1 MEKGKNEKA
10 YVKLDLEANYGTTSG
25 EYDGTESK
33 SPGVTPEE
41 NASWLSMLTF
51 SWFTKI
57 MDKAYNSNLEY
68 NDFFD
73 LPEYDTPSFKLPDF
87 TKYWERELK
96 RCNVV
101 SVNERKE
108 KHQNDLESTR
118 LVDSSEAGQARKVT
132 SDRKPSLIYTLILT
146 FKWEL
151 FVIFCLVVLADTC
164 LLAQSI
170 VLRKLLLCMQNPSTA
185 FAGGSSSL
193 TYLFRNLGF
202 NTGEINLEILQRG
215 LYLVFLMTFLTI
227 LFPMLK
233 QQEYRLVTNLGR
245 YSKCLVS
252 GVLYRKLLLMDSFEF
267 NMSSQNKKQLNGSS
281 NPRSKNVQAS
291 DNPGTVHNFV
301 NLMGNDVFKLSRLIS
316 AHLFYSGTF
325 LLVALTF
332 CLYSQLGVSALF
344 GISVVIANMLISVTA
359 LHFRALER
367 KPYLVYQDQRI
378 RYTSEC
384 LSFMKII
391 KSYAWE
397 ECFTERITN
406 CRNNEIKS
414 LFKQGKYRALSM
426 GIYSTTMQATLVTS
440 LVYVLMGNKLDP
452 ATVFFAEGLF
462 ETLSSVLSCFP
473 FSYSSFHDIIMACNR
488 IRDFLVISEQKR
500 VDKVNKSIPGFQRS
514 KIVEIQDKEIRR
526 CIDNMKGYV
535 KFQNVRLHWPDGNL
549 MLKNVSF
556 EVKSGEIVAIIGSIG
571 SGKTGL
577 LSAII
582 GEISPCSG
590 QVIKKGKLAYVA
602 QIPWVQTGSI
612 RDNILFG
619 TKMDPEWYDA
629 VIKACALWM
638 DFQILP
644 DGDQTLIGEK
654 GVNLSGGQR
663 QRISLARAVYQKSD
677 VYVLDDCLSAVDS
690 HVAAHIFNNCICGLL
705 GEKCVILVTHKLDI
719 IPNVDRVILFDA
731 EKKKQLYV
739 GNPLGLSRLPSFT
752 LQNISFESLHSAE
765 EEDSFETD
773 IEGGK
778 PFYGQVFGNLD
789 KPQPR
794 SLPLRGFPS
803 SLATDS
809 DRDNEITNTH
819 NVYNRPIITPKD
831 CSPLGQDDS
840 ETGKI
845 VDDVVAVDLLDELVT
860 KTENSAPSTP
870 RIQNQTP
877 IKSITASYKLGKGS
891 HKSKKKTGIK
901 GGSSENTLEKGKYS
915 KVEVTSS
922 GQTIA
927 LNDANVSPY
936 LRTNKVGFIKGR
948 TASIRMS
955 GEKLRFHYRK
965 ESDSH
970 FSECSMDFL
979 QNNSNDRLVSGGR
992 LFNNKKRTGMIQ
1004 EESIELGSVSK
1015 KTYYDYF
1022 SEWGL
1027 LNMLGI
1033 LFCHVISGFIF
1044 SRNMFWLANWTGRKK
1059 HSDFSLIQ
1067 TSASSSSSSSIWE
1080 TDVFV
1085 YILLI
1090 IFYILS
1096 HMTST
1101 LLVRNGGINASRA
1114 FHEKLLNRLRYT
1126 KLSFFESTPI
1136 GRILNRFTGDLTN
1149 LDDSLPRNIGDL
1161 LVATAKVIVI
1171 TISISKVV
1179 PKFLICIPVLAYL
1192 FLQVSKKYAPML
1204 RQSERLAAI
1213 YAAPILSHT
1222 VDTID
1227 GLTTIRAFN
1236 AQERFIKKMDEA
1248 IRVEAQI
1255 RYHAG
1260 TAYRWLFVRLEIMG
1274 CIAVFTAGT
1283 LGVIS
1288 VAYDPTTAGMFGA
1301 AMTFALSVSSCL
1313 NFGTRVLGEI
1323 EGVMVGLERIRDY
1336 TVSTPLEAMP
1346 ILENNR
1352 PPRSWP
1358 SQGRIEFDNLELRY
1372 KPEMPLVL
1380 NCISCNINPGDKV
1393 GVVGRT
1399 GAGKSSIFISILRLV
1414 EAEKGCI
1421 KIDDIDIFS
1430 IGTFDLRSRIS
1441 IIPQD
1446 PIIFS
1451 GTIKFNLDPL
1461 QQYTDKEIHQA
1472 LKGSHLDSY
1481 VSNLPLGLYTVLE
1494 SGGQILSAGQKQLLC
1509 LARALLRQSKVVL
1522 LDEATSSVDSHTDSL
1537 IQKTIRTE
1545 FHNSTI
1551 LAVAHRVQTVLD
1563 YDKIMV
1569 LDSGKIVEFDHP
1581 NLLLSNPKSIFYSL
1595 VHGDQQDSS
1604 N

>member
-1 MEKGKNEKA
+1 MERGKNEKG
-10 YVKLDLEANYGTTSG
+10 YMKRDLQVNYGTMS
-25 EYDGTESK
+25 EDYARTESK
-33 SPGVTPEE
+33 SPQVTPEE
-41 NASWLSMLTF
+41 KANWLSKLTF

-57 MDKAYNSNLEY
+57 MDKAYSSNLEY

-73 LPEYDTPSFKLPDF
+73 LPEYDTPKFKLLDF
-87 TKYWERELK
+87 TKYWERELDK
-96 RCNVV
+96 YKIL
-101 SVNERKE
+101 SEKE
-108 KHQNDLESTR
+108 KERHQNDLESAK
-118 LVDSSEAGQARKVT
+118 LVDSVENNSSKNGSNK
-132 SDRKPSLIYTLILT
+132 KPSLIYVLIMT

-151 FVIFCLVVLADTC
+151 FTIFCLVVLADTC

-170 VLRKLLLCMQNPSTA
+170 ILRKLLLCMQNPNLNSV
-185 FAGGSSSL
+185 GGNSSFTHL
-193 TYLFRNLGF
+193 LKNLGF
-202 NTGEINLEILQRG
+202 ETVDINLEILQRG
-215 LYLVFLMTFLTI
+215 MYLVLLMTILTV

-267 NMSSQNKKQLNGSS
+267 NMPSQNKKQSGGSLNSK
-281 NPRSKNVQAS
+281 SKNFQSS
-291 DNPGTVHNFV
+291 DNPGTAHNFI

-316 AHLFYSGTF
+316 AHLFYSATF
-325 LLVALTF
+325 LLIALTF

-344 GISVVIANMLISVTA
+344 GISVVIANMLISVIA
-359 LHFRALER
+359 LHYRALER
-367 KPYLVYQDQRI
+367 KPYLVFQDQRI
-378 RYTSEC
+378 RFTSEC
-384 LSFMKII
+384 LSYMKII

-406 CRNNEIKS
+406 CRNYEINS
-414 LFKQGKYRALSM
+414 LLKQGKYRALSM

-440 LVYVLMGNKLDP
+440 LMYVLMGNKLDP

-473 FSYSSFHDIIMACNR
+473 FSYSSFHDIIMSCNR

-500 VDKVNKSIPGFQRS
+500 VDKVKKLVPSLQRPKIIEAQDEEIQRS
-514 KIVEIQDKEIRR
+514 
-526 CIDNMKGYV
+526 IDNMKGYV
-535 KFQNVRLHWPDGNL
+535 KFQDVRLHWPDGNL
-549 MLKNVSF
+549 MLKDVSF

-582 GEISPCSG
+582 GEIFPCSG
-590 QVIKKGKLAYVA
+590 QVIKKGRLAYVA

-612 RDNILFG
+612 QDNILFG
-619 TKMDPEWYDA
+619 TEMDPEWYDA

-644 DGDQTLIGEK
+644 NGDQTFIGEK
-654 GVNLSGGQR
+654 GINLSGGQR

-690 HVAAHIFNNCICGLL
+690 HVAAHIFKNCICGLL

-739 GNPLGLSRLPSFT
+739 GNPLGLSKLPTFT
-752 LQNISFESLHSAE
+752 LQNISFESLQSAE
-765 EEDSFETD
+765 EEGFDTEM
-773 IEGGK
+773 EGGK

-819 NVYNRPIITPKD
+819 NVYNRPIITPKE
-831 CSPLGQDDS
+831 CSQLGQDDL

-845 VDDVVAVDLLDELVT
+845 VDDVVAIDLLDELVT
-860 KTENSAPSTP
+860 KAENSIPTTPKILTQTSSKEAILPSKC
-870 RIQNQTP
+870 RNVSQ
-877 IKSITASYKLGKGS
+877 
-891 HKSKKKTGIK
+891 KSKKKTGFNGEDIK
-901 GGSSENTLEKGKYS
+901 HISE
-915 KVEVTSS
+915 KVKHSMKEAVTSS
-922 GQTIA
+922 DGQIIT
-927 LNDANVSPY
+927 LDDASNVSPY

-955 GEKLRFHYRK
+955 GEKLRSHYRR

-970 FSECSMDFL
+970 FSEASMDYL
-979 QNNSNDRLVSGGR
+979 QRNSNERLVSGGG
-992 LFNNKKRTGMIQ
+992 LFKTQKRDNIIQ
-1004 EESIELGSVSK
+1004 DESIELGSVSK

-1022 SEWGL
+1022 LEWGV

-1033 LFCHVISGFIF
+1033 LVCHVISGFIF
-1044 SRNMFWLANWTGRKK
+1044 SRNMFWLANWTGRNE
-1059 HSDFSLIQ
+1059 HSN
-1067 TSASSSSSSSIWE
+1067 SSTLSNSSSIWK
-1080 TDVFV
+1080 TDVFI
-1085 YILLI
+1085 YIILI
-1090 IFYILS
+1090 VFYIMS
-1096 HMTST
+1096 HIIST
-1101 LLVRNGGINASRA
+1101 LLVRNGGINASKA
-1114 FHEKLLNRLRYT
+1114 FHEKLLNKLRYT

-1136 GRILNRFTGDLTN
+1136 GRILNRFTGDLSN

-1192 FLQVSKKYAPML
+1192 FFQVSKKYAPML
-1204 RQSERLAAI
+1204 RQSERFAAI
-1213 YAAPILSHT
+1213 FAAPILSHT

-1236 AQERFIKKMDEA
+1236 AQERFIKKMDDA
-1248 IRVEAQI
+1248 IRVESQI

-1260 TAYRWLFVRLEIMG
+1260 TAYRWLFVRLEMMG

-1288 VAYDPTTAGMFGA
+1288 VAYDPSTAGMFGA

-1346 ILENNR
+1346 ILDNHR
-1352 PPRSWP
+1352 PPKNWP
-1358 SQGRIEFDNLELRY
+1358 NKGGIEFDNLELRY

-1380 NCISCNINPGDKV
+1380 NGISCIIQPGDKV

-1414 EAEKGCI
+1414 EAEKGRI
-1421 KIDDIDIFS
+1421 KIDDIDISS

-1451 GTIKFNLDPL
+1451 GTIRFNLDPL
-1461 QQYTDKEIHQA
+1461 QQYTDEQIYQA
-1472 LKGSHLDSY
+1472 LKSSHLESY
-1481 VSNLPLGLYTVLE
+1481 ISDLPLGLYTVLD
-1494 SGGQILSAGQKQLLC
+1494 SGGQILSAGQKQLFC

-1522 LDEATSSVDSHTDSL
+1522 LDEATSLVDSHTDSL
-1537 IQKTIRTE
+1537 IQKTIRKE

-1569 LDSGKIVEFDHP
+1569 LDSGNIVEFDHP

-1595 VHGDQQDSS
+1595 VHSDH
-1604 N
+1604 

>member
-1 MEKGKNEKA
+1 MERGKNESDH
-10 YVKLDLEANYGTTSG
+10 VKQDLEANYDSAT
-25 EYDGTESK
+25 EEFLGTEPK
-33 SPGVTPEE
+33 SAGVTPEE
-41 NASWLSMLTF
+41 SANWLSKLTF
-51 SWFTKI
+51 SWFTKL
-57 MDKAYNSNLEY
+57 MDKAYNSNLEDS
-68 NDFFD
+68 DFFD
-73 LPEYDTPSFKLPDF
+73 LPDYDTPRFKLDEF
-87 TKYWERELK
+87 NAYWERELLK
-96 RCNVV
+96 SRVA
-101 SVNERKE
+101 SGSSKE
-108 KHQNDLESTR
+108 KQQDDLESAG
-118 LVDSSEAGQARKVT
+118 LISSGETGKSNTASKSR
-132 SDRKPSLIYTLILT
+132 PSLIYALILT
-146 FKWEL
+146 FKWEI
-151 FVIFCLVVLADTC
+151 FVILSLVVLADTC

-170 VLRKLLLCMQNPSTA
+170 VLRKLLLCMQNPTSHMA
-185 FAGGSSSL
+185 DSGSSL
-193 TYLFRNLGF
+193 PYFLRALGL
-202 NTGEINLEILQRG
+202 NTGDINHEILQRG
-215 LYLVFLMTFLTI
+215 MYLVFLMTTLTV

-245 YSKCLVS
+245 YLKSLVS
-252 GVLYRKLLLMDSFEF
+252 GVLYRKLLHMDSFEF
-267 NMSSQNKKQLNGSS
+267 NMPAQNKKQSSGSS
-281 NPRSKNVQAS
+281 KSKRKNSQIS
-291 DNPGTVHNFV
+291 ENPGMAHNFV

-332 CLYSQLGVSALF
+332 CLYSQLGISALF
-344 GISVVIANMLISVTA
+344 GISVVIANMLASVMA

-367 KPYLVYQDQRI
+367 KPYLAFQDQRI
-378 RYTSEC
+378 RYSSEY

-397 ECFTERITN
+397 ECFTERIAK
-406 CRNNEIKS
+406 CREDEITS
-414 LFKQGKYRALSM
+414 LYKQGKYRALSM

-440 LVYVLMGNKLDP
+440 LVYVLMGNQLDP

-488 IRDFLVISEQKR
+488 IRDFLLISEQKS
-500 VDKVNKSIPGFQRS
+500 VEKTVKSAPGFQRS
-514 KIVEIQDKEIRR
+514 KIMETQEKDLYEAISD
-526 CIDNMKGYV
+526 MKGYV
-535 KFQNVRLHWPDGNL
+535 KFKDVRLYWPTGNL
-549 MLKNVSF
+549 MLKDVSF
-556 EVKSGEIVAIIGSIG
+556 EVRSGEIVAIIGSIG

-619 TKMDPEWYDA
+619 TDMDPEWYDA
-629 VIKACALWM
+629 VVKACALWM

-654 GVNLSGGQR
+654 GINLSGGQR
-663 QRISLARAVYQKSD
+663 QRISLARAVYQRSD

-690 HVAAHIFNNCICGLL
+690 HVAAHIFKNCICGLL
-705 GEKCVILVTHKLDI
+705 GGKCVILVTHKLDI

-739 GNPLGLSRLPSFT
+739 GSPMGLSKLPSFT
-752 LQNISFESLHSAE
+752 LQNISFESLLSAE
-765 EEDSFETD
+765 EGGFETEMPTD
-773 IEGGK
+773 K
-778 PFYGQVFGNLD
+778 SFYGKAYGSKE
-789 KPQPR
+789 KPQSR

-803 SLATDS
+803 SLASDS
-809 DRDNEITNTH
+809 DGDNEIRNTH
-819 NVYNRPIITPKD
+819 SVYNRPIITPKE
-831 CSPLGQDDS
+831 CTSLAPTDS
-840 ETGKI
+840 DASKI
-845 VDDVVAVDLLDELVT
+845 VDDVVAVDILDELVT
-860 KTENSAPSTP
+860 KAENSVPSTP
-870 RIQNQTP
+870 KISIQKPSREIFLPPEAPKELQNPRRRKGVKRGKNGSTP
-877 IKSITASYKLGKGS
+877 EKTASRAESAAVGSKLAA
-891 HKSKKKTGIK
+891 
-901 GGSSENTLEKGKYS
+901 LE
-915 KVEVTSS
+915 ETS
-922 GQTIA
+922 
-927 LNDANVSPY
+927 DVSPY

-955 GEKLRFHYRK
+955 GEKLRSHYRK
-965 ESDSH
+965 ESESH
-970 FSECSMDFL
+970 FSDGSVEFL
-979 QNNSNDRLVSGGR
+979 QNGSNKTLGPGR
-992 LFNNKKRTGMIQ
+992 RIFKPAKRTDLIQ
-1004 EESIELGSVSK
+1004 EESLELGSVSK
-1015 KTYYDYF
+1015 ETYYDYF
-1022 SEWGL
+1022 SEWGGF
-1027 LNMLGI
+1027 NMLGI
-1033 LFCHVISGFIF
+1033 VICHIISGFIF
-1044 SRNMFWLANWTGRKK
+1044 SRNMFWLANWTGRRE
-1059 HSDFSLIQ
+1059 SADPSARPNL
-1067 TSASSSSSSSIWE
+1067 TSAWGG
-1080 TDVFV
+1080 DVLI
-1085 YILLI
+1085 YICLTLLH
-1090 IFYILS
+1090 ILS
-1096 HMTST
+1096 HMAST
-1101 LLVRNGGINASRA
+1101 LLVRNGGLNASKA
-1114 FHEKLLNRLRYT
+1114 FHERLLNRLRYT

-1161 LVATAKVIVI
+1161 LVATAKLIVI

-1179 PKFLICIPVLAYL
+1179 PRFLVCIPILGYL
-1192 FLQVSKKYAPML
+1192 FFQVSKKYAPML
-1204 RQSERLAAI
+1204 RQSERFAAVL
-1213 YAAPILSHT
+1213 AAPILSHT
-1222 VDTID
+1222 IDTID

-1236 AQERFIKKMDEA
+1236 AQERFIEKMEKA
-1248 IRVEAQI
+1248 IRAEARI

-1313 NFGTRVLGEI
+1313 NFGTRVIGEI

-1336 TVSTPLEAMP
+1336 TMSTPLEAMP
-1346 ILENNR
+1346 ILENSR
-1352 PPRSWP
+1352 PPTGWP
-1358 SQGRIEFDNLELRY
+1358 YKGGIEFENLQLRY

-1380 NCISCNINPGDKV
+1380 NSISCSIRPGSKV

-1414 EAEKGCI
+1414 ESERGCI
-1421 KIDDIDIFS
+1421 KIDDVDIFS

-1451 GTIKFNLDPL
+1451 GTIRFNLDPL
-1461 QQYTDKEIHQA
+1461 HLYTDDEIFLA
-1472 LKGSHLDSY
+1472 LKSSHLDSY
-1481 VSNLPLGLYTVLE
+1481 VSNLPQGLYTVLD
-1494 SGGQILSAGQKQLLC
+1494 SGSQILSAGQKQLFC

-1537 IQKTIRTE
+1537 IQKTIRSE
-1545 FHNSTI
+1545 FQNSTI

-1569 LDSGKIVEFDHP
+1569 LDSGRIVEFDHP

-1595 VHGDQQDSS
+1595 VHGDH
-1604 N
+1604 

>member
-1 MEKGKNEKA
+1 MEKEKNEKG
-10 YVKLDLEANYGTTSG
+10 YVKLDLEPNYGTNSG
-25 EYDGTESK
+25 KYDEAESK

-73 LPEYDTPSFKLPDF
+73 LPDYDTPSFKLPDF

-96 RCNVV
+96 RCNII
-101 SVNERKE
+101 SDNERKE
-108 KHQNDLESTR
+108 KRTNDLETAK
-118 LVDSSEAGQARKVT
+118 LVDSIESAQTKKSS
-132 SDRKPSLIYTLILT
+132 SDQKKPSLIYTLILT

-151 FVIFCLVVLADTC
+151 FIIFSLVVLADTC

-170 VLRKLLLCMQNPSTA
+170 VLRKLLLCMQNPTSTYTEN
-185 FAGGSSSL
+185 SSYL
-193 TYLFRNLGF
+193 TNFVRNLGF

-215 LYLVFLMTFLTI
+215 MYLVFLMTFLTI

-267 NMSSQNKKQLNGSS
+267 NMPSQNKKQSNGSF
-281 NPRSKNVQAS
+281 NPRIKNIQGS
-291 DNPGTVHNFV
+291 DNPGIAHNFV

-316 AHLFYSGTF
+316 AHLFYSATF
-325 LLVALTF
+325 LLVALTL
-332 CLYSQLGVSALF
+332 CLYSQLGISALF
-344 GISVVIANMLISVTA
+344 GISVVIANMLISATA

-367 KPYLVYQDQRI
+367 KPYLIYQDQRI

-397 ECFTERITN
+397 ECFTKKITD

-414 LFKQGKYRALSM
+414 LVKQGKFRALSM

-500 VDKVNKSIPGFQRS
+500 VDNVTKSTPNFLRS
-514 KIVEIQDKEIRR
+514 KIFEIQDQEIQKYN
-526 CIDNMKGYV
+526 NMKGYV

-582 GEISPCSG
+582 GEISPSSG

-612 RDNILFG
+612 QDNILFG

-654 GVNLSGGQR
+654 GINLSGGQR

-690 HVAAHIFNNCICGLL
+690 HVAAHIFKNCICGLL

-739 GNPLGLSRLPSFT
+739 GNPMGLSRLPSFT
-752 LQNISFESLHSAE
+752 LQNISFESLQSAE
-765 EEDSFETD
+765 EDGFETE
-773 IEGGK
+773 IEGRK
-778 PFYGQVFGNLD
+778 PFYGKVFGNLD

-819 NVYNRPIITPKD
+819 NVYNRPITAPKD
-831 CSPLGQDDS
+831 CSPLGPDDS

-845 VDDVVAVDLLDELVT
+845 VDDVVAVDLFDELVT
-860 KTENSAPSTP
+860 KTENSTPSTP
-870 RIQNQTP
+870 RVPTQDLINNT
-877 IKSITASYKLGKGS
+877 ISSYKLGKTS
-891 HKSKKKTGIK
+891 QKSNRK
-901 GGSSENTLEKGKYS
+901 GGTCENNLEKGKNPKLEMNS
-915 KVEVTSS
+915 NL
-922 GQTIA
+922 QTIS
-927 LNDANVSPY
+927 LNEENHVSPY
-936 LRTNKVGFIKGR
+936 LRANKVGFIKGR

-955 GEKLRFHYRK
+955 GEKLRSHYRK

-970 FSECSMDFL
+970 FSESSMDFL
-979 QNNSNDRLVSGGR
+979 QSSSSDRLVSGGG
-992 LFNNKKRTGMIQ
+992 LFNNKKRAEIIQ

-1015 KTYYDYF
+1015 ETYYNYF
-1022 SEWGL
+1022 SEWGV
-1027 LNMLGI
+1027 LNMIGI
-1033 LFCHVISGFIF
+1033 LVCHIISGFIF

-1059 HSDFSLIQ
+1059 LLD
-1067 TSASSSSSSSIWE
+1067 SSEISVSTSSSSIWE
-1080 TDVFV
+1080 PDVFI

-1096 HMTST
+1096 HITST

-1114 FHEKLLNRLRYT
+1114 FHEKLLSRLRYT

-1171 TISISKVV
+1171 TVSISKVV

-1192 FLQVSKKYAPML
+1192 FFQVSKKYAPML
-1204 RQSERLAAI
+1204 RQSERFAAI

-1236 AQERFIKKMDEA
+1236 AQERFIKKMDDA

-1346 ILENNR
+1346 ILDKHR
-1352 PPRSWP
+1352 PPRNWP
-1358 SQGRIEFDNLELRY
+1358 YQGRIEFHDLELRY

-1380 NCISCNINPGDKV
+1380 NSISCNIHPGEKV

-1414 EAEKGCI
+1414 EAERGCI
-1421 KIDDIDIFS
+1421 KIDDIDISS

-1451 GTIKFNLDPL
+1451 GTIRFNLDPL
-1461 QQYTDKEIHQA
+1461 QQYTDEEIYQA

-1481 VSNLPLGLYTVLE
+1481 VSNLALGLYTVLE

-1537 IQKTIRTE
+1537 IQKTIRAE

-1595 VHGDQQDSS
+1595 VHGER
-1604 N
+1604 